1 MSKTTP
7 IVPVILS
14 GGFGTRLW
22 PASRKRRPKHLLP
35 LVEERTMFRI
45 TLERTRA
52 LAGIAPPLVACNDE
66 HRPGVQRELHRAGY
80 DDATIILEPVG
91 RNTAPAVAAAA
102 IHVLEARGDAVLLVL
117 PADHLIRDE
126 EAFSRAVSVAVPHA
140 VQGRLVTFGI
150 VPTSPATGY
159 GYVRSG
165 KAIGPSAKA
174 VSAFVEKP
182 DEATAAAYLHSGEY
196 LWNSGMFMFTASAY
210 IAELERHCPQVLAAC
225 RRAVA
230 GAEDRAGVL
239 RLAEVPFSESPTISI
254 DYAVME
260 KTSKAAVVALDAG
273 WSDVGDWEALW
284 SLGSHDADDNLVSG
298 DVIAIDVHR
307 SLLRADKRLLGVI
320 GLDDIVVV
328 DAPDAV
334 LVARLDRAQD
344 VKVLVDRLKDEGRP
358 EFESDGAEW
367 SSWGTTAVLARDP
380 GVRVRRITVEP
391 GREASFGGDVSTHWI
406 VVRGK
411 ARLSVGDAGR
421 TLGAGEAASVPAGA
435 ISRVENTGRET
446 LDLIVVDTRENGQS
460 HSK

>member
-1 MSKTTP
+1 MSKPTP

-52 LAGIAPPLVACNDE
+52 LAGIAAPLVACNDE
-66 HRPGVQRELHRAGY
+66 HRPGVQRELRRAGY
-80 DDATIILEPVG
+80 DDATILLEPVG
-91 RNTAPAVAAAA
+91 RNTAPALAAAA
-102 IHVLEARGDAVLLVL
+102 IYLLEARGDAVLLVL

-140 VQGRLVTFGI
+140 ERGSLVTFGI

-159 GYVRSG
+159 GYIRAG
-165 KAIGPSAKA
+165 DPIGPSARV

-182 DEATAAAYLHSGEY
+182 DEATATSYLRSGEY
-196 LWNSGMFMFTASAY
+196 LWNSGMFMFTAGVF
-210 IAELERHCPQVLAAC
+210 LEEMERYCPQLLAAC

-230 GAEDRAGVL
+230 GAEDRGGVL
-239 RLAEVPFSESPTISI
+239 RLAEAPFSAAPSISI

-273 WSDVGDWEALW
+273 WSDVGDWDALW
-284 SLGSHDADDNLVSG
+284 RLGDRDADENLVSG
-298 DVIAIDVHR
+298 EVIAIDVHG

-328 DAPDAV
+328 DAPDAL
-334 LVARLDRAQD
+334 LVARRDRAQD
-344 VKVLVDRLKDEGRP
+344 VKILVDRLRDEGRP
-358 EFESDGAEW
+358 EFESNGTEW
-367 SSWGTTAVLARDP
+367 SSWGTSAVLVRDP

-391 GREASFGGDVSTHWI
+391 GRETSFGGDAPTHWI
-406 VVRGK
+406 VVRGR
-411 ARLSVGDAGR
+411 ARLSVGEAGR
-421 TLGAGEAASVPAGA
+421 TMGAGEAASVPAGA
-435 ISRVENTGRET
+435 ISRVENTGREI

-460 HSK
+460 RSK